1 MPNYEDQQR
10 LVPAFRATSRL
21 RAAQDSRAAD
31 LAALMPSLLDRA
43 FKGEL
48 QERFC

>member
-1 MPNYEDQQR
+1 MPNYDEQKR
-10 LVPAFRATSRL
+10 LVPAFTALNRL
-21 RAAQDSRAAD
+21 RAAQESRTAD

-48 QERFC
+48 